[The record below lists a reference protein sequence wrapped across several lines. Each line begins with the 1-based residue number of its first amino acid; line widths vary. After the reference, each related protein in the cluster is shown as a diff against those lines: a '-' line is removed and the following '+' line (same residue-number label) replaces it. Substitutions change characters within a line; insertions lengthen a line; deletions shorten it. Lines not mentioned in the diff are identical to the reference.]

1 MNSPEIIDIS
11 SLDTG
16 KTININN
23 SVNDNGSKSANFGMG
38 IELLMNDKKKSSMGS
53 AGLSSDIDIN
63 DLNNLEDELND
74 LTMGSGKSMK
84 EARSDMFSGSFKIN
98 EDDHMDDDNLNIPS
112 SEPINLGTS
121 TKNQSEEEKKTW
133 DGYGKFNNVPINPDI
148 HKVSSEPQMSKEE
161 SLKEKFRYLQKLEE
175 LEKKGIKLT
184 KRYDME
190 SNLMEMRGE
199 YETIVAENGQ
209 TAISVFHS
217 A

>member
-23 SVNDNGSKSANFGMG
+23 SVNDSGSKSANFGMG

-74 LTMGSGKSMK
+74 LTVGSGKSMK
-84 EARSDMFSGSFKIN
+84 DARSDMFSGSFKIN
-98 EDDHMDDDNLNIPS
+98 EDDHMDDDILNIPS

-133 DGYGKFNNVPINPDI
+133 DGYGKFNNVPINL
-148 HKVSSEPQMSKEE
+148 V
-161 SLKEKFRYLQKLEE
+161 R
-175 LEKKGIKLT
+175 
-184 KRYDME
+184 
-190 SNLMEMRGE
+190 
-199 YETIVAENGQ
+199 
-209 TAISVFHS
+209 
-217 A
+217 